1 MTKQTFILV
10 VDEGQQINR
19 HIQFNCQSFDMK
31 SEHEHAQLQIEMTID

>member
-19 HIQFNCQSFDMK
+19 HIQFNCQS
-31 SEHEHAQLQIEMTID
+31 EHEHAQLQIEMTID